1 MGRTWEKT
9 DSPDEGKKKKMR
21 KACSLQELSV
31 LNEAKRGEG
40 ELVHPGGYGAA
51 EVPRC

>member
-1 MGRTWEKT
+1 MGRIWEKT
-9 DSPDEGKKKKMR
+9 DSPDEGKKKMR

-31 LNEAKRGEG
+31 LNEAEREEG
-40 ELVHPGGYGAA
+40 ELVHPGGHRAA